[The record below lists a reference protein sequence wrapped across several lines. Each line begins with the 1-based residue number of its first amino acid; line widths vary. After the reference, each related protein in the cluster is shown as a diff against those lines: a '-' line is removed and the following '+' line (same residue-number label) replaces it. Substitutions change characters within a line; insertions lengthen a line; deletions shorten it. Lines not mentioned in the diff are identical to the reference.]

1 MWIND
6 TSECIVNRDDDV
18 FMLSFYIS
26 TVQDFLQQKNLHF
39 DNKTGTSARD
49 NNRIISDV
57 HTKEN
62 YTVHVDAIP
71 SKCTVDQLLDC
82 LYGAGSE
89 SDHKLIIYRGDN
101 EKCMGDYEY
110 PDLNEFTP
118 EEYFVSLMVEH
129 CDNLGIPFSII
140 EFSRIIEGLMWG
152 PRFVDRQE
160 YRSKGKAHGQLPSKW
175 DIERMAFWA
184 LHFNPYW
191 KEKYNLEDL
200 HCTESR
206 EFKILDDLCVLARW
220 DEEGISYVIA
230 DNQRSEFLQWLWSR
244 RGQYFNKYNSI
255 RSPSF
260 YRNGRQSRICIPGDG
275 TPIYKLKD
283 MNKYELNELG
293 IQLYTGVRDL
303 RSEIVNIWNQRNGS
317 SHQIIEEIHKHSPFS
332 ELDF

>member
-6 TSECIVNRDDDV
+6 TSECIANRDEDV
-18 FMLSFYIS
+18 FTLSFYIS
-26 TVQDFLQQKNLHF
+26 TVQDFLRQKNLHF
-39 DNKTGTSARD
+39 DNETGTSARN

-71 SKCTVDQLLDC
+71 SKCRVDQLLDC

-140 EFSRIIEGLMWG
+140 EFSRIIEGLRRG
-152 PRFVDRQE
+152 PRFIDRQE
-160 YRSKGKAHGQLPSKW
+160 CKSKGKAHGQLPSKW
-175 DIERMAFWA
+175 DIQRMAFWA
-184 LHFNPYW
+184 LYFSPYR
-191 KEKYNLEDL
+191 KEKYHLEDL
-200 HCTESR
+200 HCTESM
-206 EFKILDDLCVLARW
+206 EFKVLDELCVLARW

-230 DNQRSEFLQWLWSR
+230 DNQQSKFLPWLWKKR
-244 RGQYFNKYNSI
+244 HLYLDKYASF
-255 RSPSF
+255 RPRSF
-260 YRNGRQSRICIPGDG
+260 YRDGRQSRVCIPGDG
-275 TPIYKLKD
+275 VPIYKLNE
-283 MNKYELNELG
+283 MSECELTEIG
-293 IQLYTGVRDL
+293 IDLYRRVDAL
-303 RSEIVNIWNQRNGS
+303 RSDVINIWNQYNSAERKGEDKEM
-317 SHQIIEEIHKHSPFS
+317 HERTKQ
-332 ELDF
+332 